1 MWVMLFFVEL
11 LCVNVVNLVKYMR
24 IVLKLIWVYMNFR
37 KEMDFFL
44 MKVIDYK
51 MERNCIG
58 CN

>member
-1 MWVMLFFVEL
+1 MLFFVEL

-58 CN
+58 FN